1 MALKIT
7 TIADSIAGLSVSGV
21 TLYDIDEIPTAI
33 ISRDVPAIIPRP
45 DDYITDFEP
54 EVNSL
59 GTGSTA
65 KMTVRY
71 TLNYRLYHSKLGT
84 GRRSLFDTYS
94 GMVTKIGLFLDALIA
109 ADAVSGSLDSRP
121 ISISNVGAVPSPA
134 EEGVAFHGCDIG
146 VRITEFVN

>member
-45 DDYITDFEP
+45 DDYITD
-54 EVNSL
+54 
-59 GTGSTA
+59 
-65 KMTVRY
+65 
-71 TLNYRLYHSKLGT
+71 HSKLGT